1 MQHIIFFM
9 VLAYSTIVPG
19 SRGRVDDVNT
29 NLVEEISMLKSL
41 LLEINSRLQN
51 VEIKNQALE
60 NENIRLK
67 YQMEDIRDIN
77 EDLRHHIT
85 SSDIHFGVIEQN
97 FDNYVSSSDIKF
109 AEISDRIDQNKN
121 TTDQN
126 LNDYVERS
134 ESHFLEIDGTLSP
147 IGTITAWIPKVDLE
161 AHPALPQASH
171 KADTYLSPNY
181 SLKAASMS
189 R

>member
-19 SRGRVDDVNT
+19 SRGRVEDVNT

-126 LNDYVERS
+126 LSDYVERS
-134 ESHFLEIDGTLSP
+134 ESHFLEIDSTLSP

-161 AHPALPQASH
+161 AHPALPQAGH
-171 KADTYLSPNY
+171 KVDMCLSPNY
-181 SLKAASMS
+181 SLKAVSLS